1 MSAQAGHGAS
11 VHIEACGKTFAD
23 GTRALEPATLDIA
36 RGETLVLLGPSGCG
50 KTTMLRIIAGLEVP
64 DAGGRVL
71 FDGKDMTAV
80 PIERRNVGMVFQSY
94 ALFPNMTVSDNIGY
108 GLKIRGIPAKE
119 RAARV
124 AELVA
129 LTNISGLENR
139 RIDQLSGGQ
148 RQRVALARAVAIRPG
163 ILLLDEP
170 LTALDAALRDRLR
183 GELNRLLRALG
194 ITTIYV
200 THDQSEAM
208 ELGDRVVVMQKGAI
222 AQIGTPREIYFT
234 PRSRFVAEFIGAAN
248 IVEAAIEDGH
258 LVLPGG
264 RQPIHGDMDMPAA
277 VAMIRPETIRVTA
290 AGSAPLSGIIDSVSF
305 IGDRQRLVVSGAS
318 NRLLT
323 VDAPNTVQV
332 KARRTDRIVDFAGRR
347 PPVAARELRRSMSP
361 KPVHIAQ
368 ISDLHIKPP
377 GSLAYGKVDTAKA
390 LERCVAALN
399 EFDPAPDFVVISGD
413 LADTP
418 TAEEYQYLKRLLAPL
433 KLPFAGIPG
442 NHDSRELM
450 RAAFPSA
457 SYAFVSGPLNQK
469 IEVAGLD
476 LLLLDSS
483 VHRKPHGELDGPT
496 LQWLDGMLASSPD
509 RPALLFL
516 HHPPF
521 KAGIWHMDR
530 QNLLNASDL
539 APIVR
544 RHPRVQLIATGHVHR
559 ATLTMF
565 AGVPTTICPA
575 PNHAVDLDLAEL
587 RQPSFKVE
595 PPAFHL
601 HTWFPGEGYGN
612 VVTHQ
617 VPIGTFDGPHP
628 FFAADGKL
636 L

>member
-11 VHIEACGKTFAD
+11 VRIEACGKTFAD
-23 GTRALEPATLDIA
+23 GTHALEPATLDIA

-94 ALFPNMTVSDNIGY
+94 ALFPNMTVADNIGY
-108 GLKIRGIPAKE
+108 GLKIRGVPSKE
-119 RAARV
+119 RAERV

-234 PRSRFVAEFIGAAN
+234 PKSRFVAEFIGAAN
-248 IVEAAIEDGH
+248 IVEAAIEDGY

-264 RQPIHGDMDMPAA
+264 RQSIHCDVDMLVAI
-277 VAMIRPETIRVTA
+277 AMIRPETIRVTEA
-290 AGSAPLSGIIDSVSF
+290 ESASLSGTIDSVSF

-323 VDAPNTVQV
+323 VDAPNTVQA
-332 KARRTDRIVDFAGRR
+332 KSGERIG
-347 PPVAARELRRSMSP
+347 LSISP
-361 KPVHIAQ
+361 DAV
-368 ISDLHIKPP
+368 
-377 GSLAYGKVDTAKA
+377 
-390 LERCVAALN
+390 
-399 EFDPAPDFVVISGD
+399 
-413 LADTP
+413 
-418 TAEEYQYLKRLLAPL
+418 RLL
-433 KLPFAGIPG
+433 
-442 NHDSRELM
+442 
-450 RAAFPSA
+450 
-457 SYAFVSGPLNQK
+457 
-469 IEVAGLD
+469 
-476 LLLLDSS
+476 
-483 VHRKPHGELDGPT
+483 
-496 LQWLDGMLASSPD
+496 
-509 RPALLFL
+509 
-516 HHPPF
+516 PPE
-521 KAGIWHMDR
+521 
-530 QNLLNASDL
+530 N
-539 APIVR
+539 
-544 RHPRVQLIATGHVHR
+544 
-559 ATLTMF
+559 
-565 AGVPTTICPA
+565 
-575 PNHAVDLDLAEL
+575 
-587 RQPSFKVE
+587 
-595 PPAFHL
+595 
-601 HTWFPGEGYGN
+601 
-612 VVTHQ
+612 
-617 VPIGTFDGPHP
+617 
-628 FFAADGKL
+628 
-636 L
+636 